1 MFYFCSNLLLINSDS
16 IVPVLTSS
24 DLKKLKK
31 NTLVRVAGIVTL
43 RQRPGTA
50 NGVSFLS
57 LEDETGTI
65 NIVCWNNIYNKF
77 YKEILFAK
85 LLLVEGLMQKEY
97 GVINIIAQSIKDI
110 SHLLELLPEINKY

>member
-1 MFYFCSNLLLINSDS
+1 MPI
-16 IVPVLTSS
+16 LTSS

-85 LLLVEGLMQKEY
+85 LLLVEGLMQKEC

-110 SHLLELLPEINKY
+110 SHLLELLPKINKY

>member
-1 MFYFCSNLLLINSDS
+1 M
-16 IVPVLTSS
+16 PVLTASN
-24 DLKKLKK
+24 LKKLNK
-31 NTLVRVAGIVTL
+31 NTSVRVAGIVTL

-65 NIVCWNNIYNKF
+65 NIICWNNIYNRF
-77 YKEILFAK
+77 HKEILFAK
-85 LLLVEGLMQKEY
+85 LLLVDGLMQKEY

-110 SHLLELLPEINKY
+110 SHLLELLPKIDKY

>member
-1 MFYFCSNLLLINSDS
+1 M
-16 IVPVLTSS
+16 PVLTSS

-31 NTLVRVAGIVTL
+31 NTLVSVAGIVTL

-110 SHLLELLPEINKY
+110 SHLLELLPKINKY